1 MSQQIDVNV
10 LLEIHLYL
18 HINEDPKYILQLGRK
33 MTFNQL
39 PSKGSVIQIGIL
51 STDSY
56 KEVSFEVDY
65 LISKMTS
72 NYVEFQNSLVTV
84 PKVDGFHN
92 FLNKY
97 SSSTE
102 RDQILDDFTNLVKK
116 DGWSIKVEFV

>member
-1 MSQQIDVNV
+1 
-10 LLEIHLYL
+10 
-18 HINEDPKYILQLGRK
+18 

-39 PSKGSVIQIGIL
+39 PSKGSVIKIGIL

-65 LISKMTS
+65 LMSKMTS

-92 FLNKY
+92 FLNQY
-97 SSSTE
+97 SLSEE

-116 DGWSIKVEFV
+116 DGWSIEVEFV

>member
-10 LLEIHLYL
+10 FLELHLYL
-18 HINEDPKYILQLGRK
+18 HINEDPKYILHLGRK

-39 PSKGSVIQIGIL
+39 PSKGSVIKIGIL

-65 LISKMTS
+65 LMSKMTS

-92 FLNKY
+92 FLNQY
-97 SSSTE
+97 SLSEE

-116 DGWSIKVEFV
+116 DGWSIEVEFV